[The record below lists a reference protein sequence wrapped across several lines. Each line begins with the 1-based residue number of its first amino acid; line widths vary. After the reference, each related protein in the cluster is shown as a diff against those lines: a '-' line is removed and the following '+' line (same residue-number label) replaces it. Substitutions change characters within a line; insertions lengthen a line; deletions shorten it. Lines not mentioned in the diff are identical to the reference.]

1 MDKKE
6 EFYELLAFCN
16 SSPLFSLLLK
26 PELYYD
32 GRIETAISEAE
43 RIKCI
48 VLRERRL
55 KK

>member
-16 SSPLFSLLLK
+16 SS
-26 PELYYD
+26 
-32 GRIETAISEAE
+32 SEAE